1 MVYWSKCGTQNED
14 DGSHCM
20 NCGEP
25 LSVSRRE
32 SRNWEEEIETR
43 AEEFG
48 ERAEQFGRRMSE
60 RNWGMEDECFGGR
73 SRTMW
78 PLIIGG
84 FIILIGLSSLLEN
97 TYSWIRFDNI
107 WPLFLIALGLMI
119 VYNRIQRQ

>member
-1 MVYWSKCGTQNED
+1 MVYCSKCGTLNEED
-14 DGSHCM
+14 ASQCK

-25 LSVSRRE
+25 FSVTRRE
-32 SRNWEEEIETR
+32 SRNWEEEIELR

-48 ERAEQFGRRMSE
+48 ERAERFGRRMSGRDGE
-60 RNWGMEDECFGGR
+60 MEDMCFGGR
-73 SRTMW
+73 GRTMW
-78 PLIIGG
+78 PLFIGV

-97 TYSWIRFDNI
+97 TYSWARFDNI